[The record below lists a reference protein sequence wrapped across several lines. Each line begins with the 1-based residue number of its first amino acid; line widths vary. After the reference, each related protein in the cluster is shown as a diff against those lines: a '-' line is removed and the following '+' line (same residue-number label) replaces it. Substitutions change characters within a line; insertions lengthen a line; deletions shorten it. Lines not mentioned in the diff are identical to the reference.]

1 MNGSG
6 VSYVKGGKVFYAK
19 TAQNFYNLSKGL
31 WRPKSK
37 SNRKRGSVN
46 MGASPYA

>member
-1 MNGSG
+1 M
-6 VSYVKGGKVFYAK
+6 KGGKVFYAK

-37 SNRKRGSVN
+37 TNKRQQGN
-46 MGASPYA
+46 MGPSPYA